1 MFKCNLCTET
11 EENCKCDRFCVLCQT
26 DYQIRLC
33 GDGYYYCKDC
43 REACD
48 YSCENNA

>member
-1 MFKCNLCTET
+1 MFKCSLCTQT
-11 EENCKCDRFCVLCQT
+11 EENCKCDRYCALCQA

-33 GDGYYYCKDC
+33 EDGYYYCKDC

-48 YSCENNA
+48 YRCENKA